1 MHSEFRGPS
10 SQPRRVSERRLV
22 SESSTRDTSL
32 ALALR
37 DIDKRYGTTQAL
49 ASASLFVRA
58 GTVHALLG
66 ENGAGK
72 STLMRI
78 AYGME
83 RPDAGTLAVHGAT
96 VRLATP
102 ADAIARGI
110 GMVHQH
116 FTLVPVMTVAENVA
130 LGGRGSLDLPGTV
143 ARLRELAE
151 RTGFALDPATRVE
164 SLSIAAQ
171 QRVEIAK
178 ALVRDARLLVLDEP
192 TAVLTPLESEQLLR
206 WLRDY
211 ADAGHAVVLITH
223 KLSEALSVADDV
235 TVLRRGRTV
244 LEIPGRNA
252 TIASLTAA
260 MIGTASEEG
269 RAEPRVAKAG
279 RGTSAAL
286 HGPVFRAEHVTLADA
301 RGIVRVRDA
310 SFVVDPGEIVGIAGI
325 EGSGQ
330 RELLRALAG
339 RLPVAS
345 GTLSRPPVVGFVPED
360 RHRDAVLL
368 DRSLIDNVALRGAG
382 ARHGVIDWKAFESR
396 TTSLMH
402 AFDVRAPHARVSL
415 RTLSGGNQQKLVL
428 ARELAHDGA
437 TRAHAIV
444 VENPTRGLDVRA
456 TSDVHARLREVRNDG
471 AAVVMYSSDIDEVLL
486 LADRVLVVSA
496 GQLHAAPKERGAVG
510 RLMLGIYGDS

>member
-1 MHSEFRGPS
+1 
-10 SQPRRVSERRLV
+10 VSEL
-22 SESSTRDTSL
+22 STLDASF

-49 ASASLFVRA
+49 ASASLQVRP

-83 RPDAGTLAVHGAT
+83 RPDAGTLTVRGAT
-96 VRLATP
+96 VRFATP
-102 ADAIARGI
+102 AEAIARGI

-130 LGGRGSLDLPGTV
+130 LGGRGRLDLPKTM
-143 ARLRELAE
+143 ARLHELTE
-151 RTGFALDPATRVE
+151 RTGFELDPEAKVE

-178 ALVRDARLLVLDEP
+178 ALVRDAHLLVLDEP
-192 TAVLTPLESEQLLR
+192 TAVLPPSESERLLR

-223 KLSEALSVADDV
+223 KLREALSVADDV

-244 LEIPGRNA
+244 LEVPGSAA

-260 MIGTASEEG
+260 MIGTAIDDESATAP
-269 RAEPRVAKAG
+269 RAAEAR
-279 RGTSAAL
+279 RGAPAASR
-286 HGPVFRAEHVTLADA
+286 GPVFRAERITLVDT
-301 RGIVRVRDA
+301 RGIVRLRDA
-310 SFVVDPGEIVGIAGI
+310 SFIVEPGEIVGIAGI
-325 EGSGQ
+325 EGGGQ

-339 RLPVAS
+339 RMAVAS
-345 GTLSRPPVVGFVPED
+345 GTLSRPPIVGFVPED
-360 RHRDAVLL
+360 RHNDAVLL
-368 DRSLIDNVALRGAG
+368 DRSLVENVALRGAG
-382 ARHGVIDWKAFESR
+382 ARRGFIDWQAFASR

-402 AFDVRAPHARVSL
+402 AFDVRAPGARAPM

-428 ARELAHDGA
+428 ARELARDGA
-437 TRAHAIV
+437 METQAIV

-456 TSDVHARLREVRNDG
+456 TSDVHARLREARGAG
-471 AAVVMYSSDIDEVLL
+471 AAVVVYSSDIDEVLL
-486 LADRVLVVSA
+486 LADRVLVVCA
-496 GQLHAAPKERGAVG
+496 GQLRAAPMEREAVG
-510 RLMLGIYGDS
+510 RLMLGLHGDG